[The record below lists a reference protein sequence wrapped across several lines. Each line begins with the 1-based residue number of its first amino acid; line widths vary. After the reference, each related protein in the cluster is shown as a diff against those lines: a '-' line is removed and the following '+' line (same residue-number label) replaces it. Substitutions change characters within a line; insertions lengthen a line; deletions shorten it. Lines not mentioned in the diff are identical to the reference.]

1 MGGRD
6 EQSAQQHDNKTVT
19 SVSYAEGAHGVPWE
33 GGRSMMRTTYTKTR
47 RPKNNGRTETMDRK
61 AHTTSHE
68 HFDIPLG
75 SHRAL
80 TASGVQ

>member
-33 GGRSMMRTTYTKTR
+33 GGRSMMRAPTQKSGN
-47 RPKNNGRTETMDRK
+47 PKKEGRTSTMNERLIPR
-61 AHTTSHE
+61 AEIH
-68 HFDIPLG
+68 IVPLG

-80 TASGVQ
+80 TASGVK